1 MSIYQSL
8 YDLIAQYVYGGVE
21 LTTHMDLVCVLV
33 ATLGC
38 LFLVAMPFVIVYLVI
53 KLITGGLR

>member
-21 LTTHMDLVCVLV
+21 LTTHMDLVCVLI

-38 LFLVAMPFVIVYLVI
+38 LFVVALPFAVVWLVI
-53 KLITGGLR
+53 KLIVGGWQ